1 MFSDAEIGVFLDE
14 LDEKIQVLN
23 DGFLTLERE
32 GQHEATIQ
40 EIFRAA
46 HTVKGSSAIMGY
58 DRMSELTHE
67 MENLFDRMRQG
78 RLQVTSPMVDVLFEA
93 LDTLKALREE
103 IIGDGGKVDIA
114 PVVARLRA
122 FEDGGP
128 ATAMAPP
135 GAAEAG
141 AAPPEAPRA
150 GDLTESEVEVM
161 REALL
166 VGLTPYRITVRL
178 DPGCQMKAARAFLV
192 FRNLEELGEVIRSV
206 PPAEVLQ
213 DGRFDDVFE
222 VVLLSREDPDRIHN
236 QLMTIAE
243 VSTVLVEPVVLPEGP
258 AAVASEDVAR
268 LTEKKAAAAA
278 TPENGHTE
286 QHQTVRTVRIDVEK
300 LDNLMNLVGELVIER
315 TRLDRFA
322 HVVENRLGNDE
333 MMETLEGIANHLG
346 QVTNDLQVQIMKA
359 RMLPIAQVFNRF
371 PRMVRD
377 LAHKLGKEIDL
388 VIEGRETELDRNVIE
403 VIGDP
408 LLHLVRNAIDHGIEP
423 PDERVRRG
431 KPRMGTLRLRACH
444 QENNIVIRVEDDG
457 RGMDPEVLR
466 RKAVEKGLVDEETA
480 RRMRDADALQLIFV
494 PGFSTAENVTDL
506 SGRGVG
512 GDVVK
517 NQIESFGGNVD
528 VESTPGA
535 GSRFTIKLPLTLAI
549 IRALMV
555 DLAGQVYAFPL
566 VNVQEII
573 QFPRDEIRM
582 VGDNEV
588 VVVRGSVL
596 PLVRLGR
603 LFGHPEK
610 DEEKTCVVII
620 GTGESRVGV
629 VVDGLLG
636 EQEIV
641 IKSLGDLLG
650 RIPGLSGATI
660 LGDGRVAM
668 IVDVRALV
676 REITQKESVRELAYE
691 AG

>member
-58 DRMSELTHE
+58 DRMSGLTHE
-67 MENLFDRMRQG
+67 MENLFDRIRQG
-78 RLQVTSPMVDVLFEA
+78 RLQVTSQMVDVLFEA

-103 IIGDGGKVDIA
+103 IIEGGAKVDIA
-114 PVVARLRA
+114 PVIGRLRA
-122 FEDGGP
+122 FEDGG
-128 ATAMAPP
+128 AAAVTAVP
-135 GAAEAG
+135 GAAEADSG
-141 AAPPEAPRA
+141 PPEAPGA
-150 GDLTESEVEVM
+150 ADLTESEVEVI

-192 FRNLEELGEVIRSV
+192 FRNLEEMGEAIRSV

-222 VVLLSREDPDRIHN
+222 VILLSREDPDRIHN

-243 VSTVLVEPVVLPEGP
+243 VFMVLVEPVVLPEGP
-258 AAVASEDVAR
+258 AAVTTDTAEGPA
-268 LTEKKAAAAA
+268 EKAAAGAG
-278 TPENGHTE
+278 PGNGHAE
-286 QHQTVRTVRIDVEK
+286 HRQTVRTVRIDVEK
-300 LDNLMNLVGELVIER
+300 LDTLMNLVGELVIER

-322 HVVENRLGNDE
+322 RVVENRLGNDE
-333 MMETLEGIANHLG
+333 MIETLEGIANHLG

-423 PDERVRRG
+423 PDERVRLG
-431 KPRMGTLRLRACH
+431 KPRTGVLRLRACH

-457 RGMDPEVLR
+457 RGMDPEALR
-466 RKAVEKGLVDEETA
+466 RKAVEKGLIDEETA

-528 VESTPGA
+528 VESTPGT

-549 IRALMV
+549 IRALIV

-573 QFPRDEIRM
+573 QFPHSEIRM

-603 LFGHPEK
+603 LFGHSEK
-610 DEEKTCVVII
+610 DEEKTCMVII

-660 LGDGRVAM
+660 LGDGRVAL

-676 REITQKESVRELAYE
+676 REITRKESVRELAYE